1 MSVVPRIARVA
12 VPSPLARH
20 FDYLLCAGDPL
31 PLPGT
36 RVRVPFGRREA
47 VGVILGL
54 SADSD
59 VPRAKLKVLGR
70 ILDSEP
76 LLPPALLE
84 LLTWAA
90 DYYHHPIGEVLQSAF
105 PVLLRRGFSPDTRGE
120 HIYQCTTAI
129 ETLDAASLKRSPL
142 QRRVFEAVHASPAGL
157 NAAAL
162 AQVSPSWRDAAKKLI
177 ARGYLQVTEQARA
190 AEKIAGAY
198 PLPALSDAQKQTSQE
213 ILAAAGNFQCLLLH
227 GVTGS
232 GKTEVYLHAI
242 ADVLARGGQVLVLVP
257 EIGLTPQLVARFEG
271 RLNTPVAVL
280 HSGISDSERLQAWQ
294 SARLGQARVVLGTR
308 SAVFTPM
315 PRLQLIIVDEEHD
328 ASFKQQDGF
337 RYHARD
343 VAIKRARLQGLPI
356 VLGSATPALE
366 SLHNALQGRYR
377 LLSLPERAGVAQPPR
392 VSMLDLR
399 RLKLSEGL
407 SAPLIEALQARLN
420 RHEQSLLFL
429 NRRGFAPV
437 LMCHDCGW
445 LAPCKRCDARLTI
458 HQRSRKL
465 RCHHCGAEADL
476 PAVCPACAS
485 ANLHGIGAGTE
496 RVETALQRL
505 FPQARIERI
514 DRDSTRRKG
523 SLEAKL
529 KRVHDGEADILVG
542 TQMLAKG
549 HDFPNLTLVG
559 VLNADQGL
567 YSADFRSEERLVQQ
581 LVQVTGRAGRAGKP
595 GEVLI
600 QTFHPDNP
608 AFAAIA
614 QHDYRQFGGYALAE
628 RETAQY
634 PPFAHLALL
643 RAESPKPDA
652 ALVFLRAAQ
661 RLAQDLTS
669 DTGVQLMDPVASP
682 MERRAGRY
690 RAQLLVQAN
699 ARKAL
704 HGFLSA
710 WLERLEAEKL
720 GRKVRWSL
728 DVDPMEMY

>member
-1 MSVVPRIARVA
+1 MPVVPRFARVA

-20 FDYLLCAGDPL
+20 FDYLLPENGSL
-31 PLPGT
+31 PLPGM

-47 VGVILGL
+47 VGVILNL
-54 SADSD
+54 SASSD
-59 VPRAKLKVLGR
+59 VPRAKLKALGR
-70 ILDSEP
+70 VLDAEP
-76 LLPPALLE
+76 LLPPVLLE

-90 DYYHHPIGEVLQSAF
+90 DYYHHPIGEVLQTAF
-105 PVLLRRGFSPDTRGE
+105 PVLLRRGLSPETRGE
-120 HIYQCTTAI
+120 FIYRCTLAA
-129 ETLDAASLKRSPL
+129 EALDNGSLKRSPL
-142 QRRVFEAVHASPAGL
+142 QQRVLQALLENAAGL
-157 NAAAL
+157 NADAL
-162 AQVSPSWRDAAKKLI
+162 ARVSLSWRDAVKKLI
-177 ARGYLQVTEQARA
+177 ARGYLEVSEQTRTPQKIFGSYPSPELSAAQTQVGQA
-190 AEKIAGAY
+190 I
-198 PLPALSDAQKQTSQE
+198 S
-213 ILAAAGNFQCLLLH
+213 AAAGRFQCLLLH

-242 ADVLARGGQVLVLVP
+242 TEVLARAGQVLVLVP

-271 RLNTPVAVL
+271 RLNTSVAVL
-280 HSGISDSERLQAWQ
+280 HSGLSDSERLQAWQ
-294 SARLGQARVVLGTR
+294 AARTGQARVVLGTR

-315 PRLQLIIVDEEHD
+315 SNLKLIIVDEEHD
-328 ASFKQQDGF
+328 PSFKQQDGF

-343 VAIKRARLQGLPI
+343 VAIKRARLQNLPI

-366 SLHNALQGRYR
+366 SLHNALQGRYQ
-377 LLSLPERAGVAQPPR
+377 LLSLPERAGVAQPPQIR
-392 VSMLDLR
+392 LLDLR
-399 RLKLSEGL
+399 RLKLNEGL
-407 SAPLIEALQARLN
+407 SPPLIEALQNRLN
-420 RHEQSLLFL
+420 RGEQSLLFL

-476 PAVCPACAS
+476 PATCPACAS
-485 ANLHGIGAGTE
+485 SNLHGIGFGTE

-523 SLEAKL
+523 ALEAKL

-567 YSADFRSEERLVQQ
+567 YSANFRSEERLVQQ
-581 LVQVTGRAGRAGKP
+581 LVQVTGRAGRADKP
-595 GEVLI
+595 GEVWI

-614 QHDYRQFGGYALAE
+614 HNDYREFGRYALAE
-628 RETAQY
+628 RDSARY
-634 PPFAHLALL
+634 PPFVHLALL
-643 RAESPKPDA
+643 RAESTTPDT
-652 ALVFLRAAQ
+652 ALIFLRDAH
-661 RLAQDLTS
+661 RLAQHLASPD
-669 DTGVQLMDPVASP
+669 VQLMNPVASP

-690 RAQLLVQAN
+690 RAQLLVQARV
-699 ARKAL
+699 RKSL
-704 HGFLSA
+704 HGFIDA
-710 WLERLEAEKL
+710 WLKILEAEKL
-720 GRKVRWSL
+720 ARKVRWSL
-728 DVDPMEMY
+728 DVDPMEMF

>member
-1 MSVVPRIARVA
+1 MSVVPRFARVA

-20 FDYLLCAGDPL
+20 FDYLLAENGPL
-31 PLPGT
+31 PAPGT
-36 RVRVPFGRREA
+36 RVRVPFGRRET
-47 VGVILGL
+47 VGVILSL
-54 SADSD
+54 STDTD
-59 VPRAKLKVLGR
+59 VPRAKLKTLGR
-70 ILDSEP
+70 VLDAEP

-84 LLTWAA
+84 LLIWAA
-90 DYYHHPIGEVLQSAF
+90 DYYHHPIGEVLQTAF
-105 PVLLRRGFSPDTRGE
+105 PVLLRRGLSPETRGE
-120 HIYQCTTAI
+120 QIFQCTQAAAALAI
-129 ETLDAASLKRSPL
+129 DSLKRSPTQ
-142 QRRVFEAVHASPAGL
+142 QRIFQAVRESPAGL

-162 AQVSPSWRDAAKKLI
+162 AHVSPSWRDAVKKLI
-177 ARGYLQVTEQARA
+177 ARGYLQVSEQAHA
-190 AEKIAGAY
+190 PQKIVSPY
-198 PLPALSDAQKQTSQE
+198 PLPQLSAAQTQVGQAIS
-213 ILAAAGNFQCLLLH
+213 AAAGSFQCLLLH

-232 GKTEVYLHAI
+232 GKTEIYLNAI
-242 ADVLARGGQVLVLVP
+242 AEVMKRGGQVLVLVP

-271 RLNTPVAVL
+271 RLDTSVSVL
-280 HSGISDSERLQAWQ
+280 HSGLSDGERLQAWQ
-294 SARLGQARVVLGTR
+294 AARTGQASVVLGTR

-328 ASFKQQDGF
+328 HSFKQQDGF

-343 VAIKRARLQGLPI
+343 VAIKRARLQNLPI

-377 LLSLPERAGVAQPPR
+377 LLSLPERAGIAQPPR
-392 VSMLDLR
+392 VRLLDLR
-399 RLKLSEGL
+399 RLKLNEGL
-407 SAPLIEALQARLN
+407 SAPLIEALQERLN
-420 RHEQSLLFL
+420 RREQSLLFL

-476 PAVCPACAS
+476 PATCPACAS
-485 ANLHGIGAGTE
+485 SNLHGIGAGTE
-496 RVETALQRL
+496 RVETALLRL

-595 GEVLI
+595 GEVWI
-600 QTFHPDNP
+600 QTFHPSNP

-614 QHDYRQFGGYALAE
+614 HHDYRQFGSYALAE
-628 RETAQY
+628 RDAARY
-634 PPFAHLALL
+634 PPFMHFALL
-643 RAESPKPDA
+643 RAESPNPDT
-652 ALVFLRAAQ
+652 ALAFLRNAQ
-661 RLAQDLTS
+661 RLAQDLIST
-669 DTGVQLMDPVASP
+669 DMQLMNPVASP

-690 RAQLLVQAN
+690 RAQLLIQASV
-699 ARKAL
+699 RKSL
-704 HGFLSA
+704 HGFLDT
-710 WLERLEAEKL
+710 WLKLLETEKL
-720 GRKVRWSL
+720 ARKVRWSL
-728 DVDPMEMY
+728 DVDPMEMS

>member
-1 MSVVPRIARVA
+1 MPVVPRFARVA

-20 FDYLLCAGDPL
+20 FDYVLAENGPL

-36 RVRVPFGRREA
+36 RVRVPFGQREA
-47 VGVILGL
+47 VGVILSL
-54 SADSD
+54 SASSD
-59 VPRAKLKVLGR
+59 VPRAKLKALGR
-70 ILDSEP
+70 VLDEEP
-76 LLPPALLE
+76 LLSPVLLE

-90 DYYHHPIGEVLQSAF
+90 DYYHHPIGEVLQTAF
-105 PVLLRRGFSPDTRGE
+105 PVLLRRGLSPETRGE
-120 HIYQCTTAI
+120 LIYQHTSTA
-129 ETLDAASLKRSPL
+129 EALNTNSLKRSPL
-142 QRRVFEAVHASPAGL
+142 QQRVLQAVRENPAGL

-162 AQVSPSWRDAAKKLI
+162 ARVSPSWRDAVKKLI
-177 ARGYLQVTEQARA
+177 ARGYLQVSERARA
-190 AEKIAGAY
+190 PQKIFGSY
-198 PLPALSDAQKQTSQE
+198 PLPVLSAAQIQVGQAIST
-213 ILAAAGNFQCLLLH
+213 AAGGFQCLLLH

-232 GKTEVYLHAI
+232 GKTEVYLNAI
-242 ADVLARGGQVLVLVP
+242 TEVLARAGQVLVLVP

-271 RLNTPVAVL
+271 RLNTSVAVL
-280 HSGISDSERLQAWQ
+280 HSGLSDSERLQAWQ
-294 SARLGQARVVLGTR
+294 AARTGQARVVLGTR

-315 PRLQLIIVDEEHD
+315 PNLQLIIVDEEHD
-328 ASFKQQDGF
+328 PSFKQQDGF

-343 VAIKRARLQGLPI
+343 VAIKRARLQNLPI

-377 LLSLPERAGVAQPPR
+377 LLSLPERAGVAQPPLIR
-392 VSMLDLR
+392 LLDLR
-399 RLKLSEGL
+399 RLKLNEGL
-407 SAPLIEALQARLN
+407 SAPLIEALQERLN
-420 RHEQSLLFL
+420 RQEQSLLFL

-476 PAVCPACAS
+476 PAICPACTS
-485 ANLHGIGAGTE
+485 DNLHGIGAGTE

-567 YSADFRSEERLVQQ
+567 YSVDFRSEERLVQQ
-581 LVQVTGRAGRAGKP
+581 LVQVTGRAGRADKP
-595 GEVLI
+595 GEVWI
-600 QTFHPDNP
+600 QTFHPDNL

-614 QHDYRQFGGYALAE
+614 QHDYRQFGSYALAE
-628 RETAQY
+628 RDAARY
-634 PPFAHLALL
+634 PPFVHLALL
-643 RAESPKPDA
+643 RAESPKPDV
-652 ALVFLRAAQ
+652 ALAFLRNAQ
-661 RLAQDLTS
+661 RLAQDLVST
-669 DTGVQLMDPVASP
+669 DVQLTNPVASP

-690 RAQLLVQAN
+690 RAQLLIQASV
-699 ARKAL
+699 RKSL
-704 HGFLSA
+704 HGFLGN
-710 WLERLEAEKL
+710 WLKLLEAEKL

-728 DVDPMEMY
+728 DVDPMDMY